1 MPAML
6 FPEIVTKSIAGKAR
20 SYTRRAVPC
29 LNSRMF
35 ICCLHCH
42 ELIAIDQATRLA
54 PEICPRCGGALRD
67 RLATGTSAA
76 DATDTGERS
85 FVSFLQGSETA
96 TASTT
101 QIPTAAG
108 TEALDEATT
117 ASLVLPEGA
126 DAETADADAGTGSGM
141 EADTDSEREME
152 AGIIDEPA
160 PGLDPQAIDS
170 TREDAIAGADAP
182 TPVASAPAP
191 QAFPATPSFT
201 RKNARSGSHPRAAG
215 WQWALLIALSLTL
228 ALQVLLA
235 DRARLAADAAWR
247 PLISPL
253 CAALGCSIPPWHQP
267 DALTMLSRD
276 VSPIAGRAGG
286 LNVQAT
292 FRNDARWAQA
302 WPVLQLSL
310 SDADGR
316 VLGSRAF
323 TPREY
328 LGATAAQTELA
339 PGQSAHIAL
348 QLHEPNPNV
357 VAFTFDFR

>member
-1 MPAML
+1 MP

-29 LNSRMF
+29 LNSRMS

-54 PEICPRCGGALRD
+54 PELCPRCGGALRD
-67 RLATGTSAA
+67 RLATETSSTDAA
-76 DATDTGERS
+76 NSGGRS
-85 FVSFLQGSETA
+85 FASFLQSNETA
-96 TASTT
+96 VASTT
-101 QIPTAAG
+101 ETTIASDMETR
-108 TEALDEATT
+108 DEATT
-117 ASLVLPEGA
+117 ADPVLLEGHDEEIA
-126 DAETADADAGTGSGM
+126 AAGTEIEIDTGSGSG
-141 EADTDSEREME
+141 TEME
-152 AGIIDEPA
+152 TETIDRTTPGI
-160 PGLDPQAIDS
+160 DPHTSDS
-170 TREDAIAGADAP
+170 IREDAIAAADAP
-182 TPVASAPAP
+182 TPVAPAP
-191 QAFPATPSFT
+191 TPAAQAFPATPSFT
-201 RKNARSGSHPRAAG
+201 RKNARSGSPPRAAG
-215 WQWALLIALSLTL
+215 WQWALLVALSLL
-228 ALQVLLA
+228 LVLQVLLA

-253 CAALGCSIPPWHQP
+253 CEALGCSIPPWHQP